1 VSAGAPMAGMG
12 PMPATPL
19 AAGGRLDVSGLSAE
33 VAGYVATLDEL
44 SHAPQPLP
52 DEDELAAAAELA
64 LAAEAALPLAAE
76 LAAELVGELAG
87 ELPAEAA
94 ARRGALAAGARDR
107 LPDCVDKHTSLRP
120 GSTKVTRPMRV
131 LFAALPARGN
141 SCGRRI
147 CLQQRAGVLGQAR
160 MLTS

>member
-1 VSAGAPMAGMG
+1 MSAWRRSTSSTRRTRELGAWYTKPV
-12 PMPATPL
+12 
-19 AAGGRLDVSGLSAE
+19 AA
-33 VAGYVATLDEL
+33 
-44 SHAPQPLP
+44 
-52 DEDELAAAAELA
+52 AAAAEAAVAAEAAAAADAALA

-76 LAAELVGELAG
+76 AASPLAAEAAELAG
-87 ELPAEAA
+87 ALPAEAA
-94 ARRGALAAGARDR
+94 ARRGELAAGARDR

>member
-1 VSAGAPMAGMG
+1 MSAWRRSTSSTRRTRELGAWYTKPV
-12 PMPATPL
+12 
-19 AAGGRLDVSGLSAE
+19 AA
-33 VAGYVATLDEL
+33 
-44 SHAPQPLP
+44 
-52 DEDELAAAAELA
+52 AAAAEAAVAAEAAAAADAALA
-64 LAAEAALPLAAE
+64 LAAEAALPLAAEAALPLAAE

-94 ARRGALAAGARDR
+94 ARHGALAAGARDR
-107 LPDCVDKHTSLRP
+107 LPDCVDKYTSLRP